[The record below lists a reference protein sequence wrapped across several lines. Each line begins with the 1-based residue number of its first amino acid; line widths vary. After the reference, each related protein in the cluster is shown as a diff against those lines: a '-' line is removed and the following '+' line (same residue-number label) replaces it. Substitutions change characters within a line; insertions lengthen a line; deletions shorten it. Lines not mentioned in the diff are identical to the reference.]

1 VLPSWLVEK
10 PIAHRGLY
18 DGQDRPE
25 NSLAAFQH
33 AVEKGVPFE
42 FDVQLSPEGELVVAH
57 DRIGPGAPSLDDVL
71 ELVNG
76 AVPVVVDVRRWGL
89 QLDSRLERGVAGR
102 IRLYRGEAA
111 VQSFDPLAVFRLRRL
126 LPDRPVGQISG
137 ALHSAGPIMR
147 ALGRTMATNAVT
159 RPDFLVY
166 ELTELP
172 SRFVSFWRSR
182 GLPLL
187 AFTVRSPEEE
197 RRARAVADNFFFSG
211 YLA

>member
-1 VLPSWLVEK
+1 MVPSWLVER

-18 DGQDRPE
+18 GGQDRPE
-25 NSLAAFQH
+25 NSLAAFRH
-33 AVEKGVPFE
+33 AVAQDVPFE

-57 DRIGPGAPSLDDVL
+57 DRIGPDVPTLDDVL
-71 ELVNG
+71 ELVDG
-76 AVPVVVDVRRWGL
+76 AVPIVVDVRRWGV
-89 QLDSRLERGVAGR
+89 QFDAGLERGVADR
-102 IRLYRGEAA
+102 LRLYRGDVA

-126 LPDRPVGQISG
+126 LPDQPAGQISG

-147 ALGRTMATNAVT
+147 ALGRTMATNVVT

-182 GLPLL
+182 GLPLI
-187 AFTVRSPEEE
+187 AFTAHSPEEE
-197 RRARAVADNFFFSG
+197 QRARALADNVFFSG
-211 YLA
+211 YLP